1 MIAILTINNINIMSC
16 ENIYLT
22 ILCNNRLT
30 NFTIWYKNEKY
41 TFEICGKNKD
51 FSQIK
56 DIENSYIAS
65 DSIEVGFK
73 NKIPLWIFGFL
84 Y

>member
-1 MIAILTINNINIMSC
+1 MITILTINNINIMSC

-41 TFEICGKNKD
+41 TFEVGGKNKD

-56 DIENSYIAS
+56 DADNSFVVA
-65 DSIEVGFK
+65 DGIEVGFK
-73 NKIPLWIFGFL
+73 NKIPLWLFGFL

>member
-1 MIAILTINNINIMSC
+1 MVKNTFFLGALSNDFLI
-16 ENIYLT
+16 
-22 ILCNNRLT
+22 
-30 NFTIWYKNEKY
+30 NEKY
-41 TFEICGKNKD
+41 TFEIGGKNKD

-56 DIENSYIAS
+56 DIENSYVAS